1 MTGVHEL
8 RQVQVVSAAPDQ
20 IRVSVLGGRTQLDV
34 ALPADVS
41 VADFVPELA
50 RLISSRGSNSDG
62 DVTDRDER
70 RSFWVLSRVDGG
82 VLAPDETLRDAGVAN
97 GDVLRLALRRALSPP
112 QLYDDVVDAT
122 ARLNRAAYAAWNATA
137 AGAMAVAGLWLCAA
151 AWIFVLLADAL
162 SEHRG
167 AVVAGAAFTAITLF
181 AGAALL
187 RRVVGATVGGERDVS
202 VIATAVGLPAL
213 ALGAALGWVLAAPYG
228 ASGLA
233 IACAALLALTATYY
247 RLMRT
252 GHWVC
257 TTAAVVF
264 AVGGLAFVGRAVGGE
279 TRLLATVA
287 ITVAALGCLVVP
299 AMTARMGQFPI
310 PTVEPSDVLRH
321 HALEDPFTATAAETG
336 SGSAMP
342 SAEQVWA
349 RVRSAA
355 MVRAGLLTGLAT
367 VGAVGVV
374 VLMAT
379 SPGWPALT
387 FAMVCAAVLMLR
399 SRWVASGVERA
410 ALAAPATALVVIAC
424 AEAQSGPSQLRL
436 AGMGVLAVIAVAAV
450 AAALVGSG
458 GRHRR
463 WASTAA
469 LYLDYTT
476 VAAILPLALW
486 PLGIYDRFGS

>member
-1 MTGVHEL
+1 
-8 RQVQVVSAAPDQ
+8 
-20 IRVSVLGGRTQLDV
+20 
-34 ALPADVS
+34 

-50 RLISSRGSNSDG
+50 RLISSRGSDSDA

-70 RSFWVLSRVDGG
+70 RSFWVLSRVGG
-82 VLAPDETLRDAGVAN
+82 SVLAPDETLRDAGIAN

-137 AGAMAVAGLWLCAA
+137 AGAMAFAGLCLCAA

-167 AVVAGAAFTAITLF
+167 AVVAGAAFTAVTLF
-181 AGAALL
+181 AGAALR
-187 RRVVGATVGGERDVS
+187 RRVVGETVAGEREVS
-202 VIATAVGLPAL
+202 VIATAVGLPSIAL
-213 ALGAALGWVLAAPYG
+213 SAALGWVLAAPYG

-233 IACAALLALTATYY
+233 VACAILLALTTTYY

-264 AVGGLAFVGRAVGGE
+264 AAGGLAFLGRAVGGE
-279 TRLLATVA
+279 TPLLATVA
-287 ITVAALGCLVVP
+287 TTAAALGCLAVP
-299 AMTARMGQFPI
+299 TMTARLGRFPM

-321 HALEDPFTATAAETG
+321 HTLEDPFMATAAETG
-336 SGSAMP
+336 SGAAMP

-367 VGAVGVV
+367 VGTVGGA
-374 VLMAT
+374 VLMRT

-387 FAMVCAAVLMLR
+387 VAMVCAAVLMLR
-399 SRWVASGVERA
+399 SRWVAAGTERA

-424 AEAQSGPSQLRL
+424 VEAQSGSSWLRL
-436 AGMGVLAVIAVAAV
+436 AGVGVLAVIAVAATV
-450 AAALVGSG
+450 AALIGPG
-458 GRHRR
+458 GRRLR
-463 WASTAA
+463 WVSTAA
-469 LYLDYTT
+469 LYLDYVT
-476 VAAILPLALW
+476 AAALLPLALW
-486 PLGIYDRFGS
+486 PLGIYDRLGS